1 MTDDNARQLAYDAV
15 ADAMKDLDPQDR
27 LAVLTASAGA
37 VIWAC
42 YGEHERPKLLRQ
54 HDNALRE
61 IVRKMDKLNDYIG
74 KTTQSD
80 GG

>member
-15 ADAMKDLDPQDR
+15 ADAMRDLDPQDR

-42 YGEHERPKLLRQ
+42 YGENERPKLLRQ
-54 HDNALRE
+54 FDSGLRKT
-61 IVRKMDKLNDYIG
+61 VASMDKMKQQIMSSDING
-74 KTTQSD
+74 KE
-80 GG
+80 